1 MCLIAL
7 SPVPAVFCLFLFFF
21 FNDTATTEIY
31 TLSLHDALPISRKI
45 QKIRIIYPSLTF
57 QFSRMFSRLN
67 SYIQLLYYGFDFEAA
82 VGKMAILSIENNQK
96 GSFMQIGTIFESI
109 DNC

>member
-1 MCLIAL
+1 
-7 SPVPAVFCLFLFFF
+7 
-21 FNDTATTEIY
+21 
-31 TLSLHDALPISRKI
+31 
-45 QKIRIIYPSLTF
+45 
-57 QFSRMFSRLN
+57 MFSRLN